1 MDGNIWELYGIN
13 SNPFT
18 TDPLLIK
25 GGILRIECF
34 VGRDKELL
42 ELNRKFHSSGN
53 SRILIIGDVG
63 VGKTSFVNY
72 ARFNA
77 IKEGY
82 FTPIPEIAVLHD
94 WDALQF
100 VMNTLYSIYITI
112 KNFDNYVGIISKGQ
126 YKKLESLFE
135 INSKSGYSLGLDIAG
150 FGGSYSQSRVAPTF
164 VLYKTIV
171 DLTKEIINEI
181 YNKKQKELIIHY
193 NNLERID
200 SNDLVRLFGD
210 LRDFFQTPHVHFI
223 FVGNLMTNNAIQ
235 GISQV
240 SSIFSEPI
248 ILRNMSYDEV
258 KEVIDIRLNKLKIE
272 GVKQIKPFN
281 DSALK
286 MLFGLYNGNIRHI
299 LNSLDKAVTSSVRN
313 IPIVLD
319 DNDVARI
326 LSNQIEET
334 YLKNIKPRARDVLL
348 KIVESEEITNKE
360 ISKALKM
367 PRPQVSIY
375 LSDLKNSGC
384 IVLRRQ
390 DGKDKFWTSAPH
402 FKWLLLKKPQLSKDL
417 NQKLLSTAKGFVDL
431 V

>member
-1 MDGNIWELYGIN
+1 MDGNIWELYGIS

-18 TDPLLIK
+18 TEPLLIK

-34 VGRDKELL
+34 VGREQEQSEL
-42 ELNRKFHSSGN
+42 ERKFNSSGS

-100 VMNTLYSIYITI
+100 VVNTLYAIYITI
-112 KNFDNYVGIISKGQ
+112 KNFDDHKGLISKPL

-135 INSKSGYSLGLDIAG
+135 INLKSGYSIGLDVAG
-150 FGGSYSQSRVAPTF
+150 FGGNYGQSRTAPVF
-164 VLYKTIV
+164 MSYKAVV
-171 DLTKEIINEI
+171 DLTREVIIEI
-181 YNKKQKELIIHY
+181 YNKREKELIIHY

-200 SNDLVRLFGD
+200 SNDIIRLFGD
-210 LRDFFQTPHVHFI
+210 LRDFFQTPHVNFI
-223 FVGNLMTNNAIQ
+223 FVGNLVTNNAIQ
-235 GISQV
+235 GIPQV

-248 ILRNMSYDEV
+248 ILKSMSYDEV
-258 KEVIDIRLNKLKIE
+258 KKIIDVRLNKLKIE
-272 GVKQIKPFN
+272 GVKQIKPFDN
-281 DSALK
+281 SALK

-319 DNDVARI
+319 DSDVARI
-326 LSNQIEET
+326 LSNQIEEK
-334 YLKNIKPRARDVLL
+334 YLKGIKPRAKDVLL
-348 KIVESEEITNKE
+348 KIVQSEEITNKG
-360 ISKALKM
+360 ISDALKM

-390 DGKDKFWTSAPH
+390 DGKDKFWASAPH
-402 FKWLLLKKPQLSKDL
+402 FKWLLLKKPDLPEDL
-417 NQKLLSTAKGFVDL
+417 NQKLMPKFMK
-431 V
+431 